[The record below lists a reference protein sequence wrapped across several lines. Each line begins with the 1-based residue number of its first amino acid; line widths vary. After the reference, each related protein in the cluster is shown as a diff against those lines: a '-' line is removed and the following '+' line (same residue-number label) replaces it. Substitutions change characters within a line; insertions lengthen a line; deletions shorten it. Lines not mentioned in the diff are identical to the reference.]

1 MNYNYSK
8 MKKFITTFSIAI
20 ATIFYTNAQDI
31 NSKTYAEWWQMCN
44 DPTLQELITCALE
57 NNSDIVT
64 ASNNI
69 LLARSNWRASQAGFY
84 PSFSVNAGYISE
96 KTSRGITDVDK
107 RDQIGE
113 ATINATWEIDI
124 FGTIR
129 KNAQS
134 KKATFIASEQQ
145 YNAVMISLC
154 GQVVE
159 EYAKLRALQ
168 RQLTIANQNLE
179 SQLAISNL
187 TEQKF
192 EDGLTTALD
201 AAQSKSLLL
210 QTQASIPN
218 IVSSITSQKNTL
230 ITLIGKNDSNIET
243 LLQSS
248 DTLKNP
254 PLIVFNG
261 VEANVIKHRPDILQA
276 ESQLEALVKA
286 AGAAKANYW
295 PTFFVTA
302 EFGYGSH
309 QFSHF
314 TEYENMIWQVEPAM
328 KWNIFSGGQVTQA
341 KKAAMVQ
348 VDEGVN
354 NLNKAI
360 RNALQD
366 IENGLSDLKAAQEQY
381 IANKAALEQ
390 LQITYNLAK
399 ELYDDGLADYQSVMS
414 TQQSLLSME
423 ESYTNA
429 QLALWQATAAL
440 YIATGGGW
448 DLNR

>member
-1 MNYNYSK
+1 
-8 MKKFITTFSIAI
+8 MKKFITTFSIAF

-31 NSKTYAEWWQMCN
+31 NSKTCIEWWQMCN
-44 DPTLQELITCALE
+44 DPTLQELITWAVE
-57 NNSDIVT
+57 NNSNIVT

-69 LLARSNWRASQAGFY
+69 LLARSNWKASQAGFY
-84 PSFSVNAGYISE
+84 PSLSINAGYISE
-96 KTSRGITDVDK
+96 KTSQGITYVDK

-124 FGTIR
+124 FGAIR

-168 RQLTIANQNLE
+168 RQLTIAQQNLE
-179 SQLAISNL
+179 SQQAISNL

-192 EDGLTTALD
+192 QNGLTTALD

-210 QTQASIPN
+210 QTQASIPG

-230 ITLIGKNDSNIET
+230 MTLIGKQDSIIEN
-243 LLQSS
+243 LLLIPDS
-248 DTLKNP
+248 LGNP
-254 PLIVFNG
+254 PLVVFNG
-261 VEANVIKHRPDILQA
+261 VEAQAIQHRPDIMQA
-276 ESQLEALVKA
+276 ESQLKALIKA
-286 AGAAKANYW
+286 AGATKADYW
-295 PTFFVTA
+295 PKFFVTA

-314 TEYENMIWQVEPAM
+314 TEYENMVWQVEPAI
-328 KWNIFSGGQVTQA
+328 KWDIFSGGQVIQA
-341 KKAAMVQ
+341 KRAAMVQ

-366 IENGLSDLKAAQEQY
+366 IENGLTDLKAAQEQY
-381 IANKAALEQ
+381 IATKAALEQ
-390 LQITYNLAK
+390 LQLTYNLAK

-414 TQQSLLSME
+414 SQQSLLSME

-448 DLNR
+448 NLNR